1 MKRLAIVAIVLTAIL
16 GGVALTQID
25 NEPVE
30 FTAPQVI
37 EKEVEVDLIQKAQ
50 EELERINQ
58 ELDAEEQKLLQ
69 EIEERKTRIENIH
82 KTRASF
88 Q

>member
-1 MKRLAIVAIVLTAIL
+1 MIVLAIL
-16 GGVALTQID
+16 GGIALTRIETEVVDYQA
-25 NEPVE
+25 PVE
-30 FTAPQVI
+30 ET
-37 EKEVEVDLIQKAQ
+37 VEVVPQDLIQKAQ

>member
-69 EIEERKTRIENIH
+69 EIKDRETRIENIH